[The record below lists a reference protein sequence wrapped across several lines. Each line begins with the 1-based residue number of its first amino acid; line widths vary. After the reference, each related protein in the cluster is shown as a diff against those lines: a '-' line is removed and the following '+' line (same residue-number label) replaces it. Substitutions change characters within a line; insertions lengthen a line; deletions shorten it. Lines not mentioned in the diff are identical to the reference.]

1 MKRISIED
9 FKMNIQKYLED
20 AISEKIIIQVDE
32 KTDLLIQN
40 KAKENSDIFLKR
52 KAARNL
58 FGILPPDFNMEKIM
72 EEKLKS

>member
-1 MKRISIED
+1 MKRISLED

-40 KAKENSDIFLKR
+40 KVKENSDIFLKR
-52 KAARNL
+52 KAVRNL
-58 FGILPPDFNMEKIM
+58 FGILPPDFDMEKVM